1 VLWAG
6 KETQVTG
13 TRRSLPVAELKRHAG
28 SLQWGIGR
36 RELERQSMIQ
46 SMSPAHRWE
55 LLIWNPWGAA
65 DLFWAEK
72 WPLRNCILEVS
83 HRWETASDPREEQ
96 RTNEQL

>member
-1 VLWAG
+1 MRKSLEGKGKGRVRGVLWAG

-46 SMSPAHRWE
+46 SMSPAHR
-55 LLIWNPWGAA
+55 
-65 DLFWAEK
+65 
-72 WPLRNCILEVS
+72 
-83 HRWETASDPREEQ
+83 
-96 RTNEQL
+96 